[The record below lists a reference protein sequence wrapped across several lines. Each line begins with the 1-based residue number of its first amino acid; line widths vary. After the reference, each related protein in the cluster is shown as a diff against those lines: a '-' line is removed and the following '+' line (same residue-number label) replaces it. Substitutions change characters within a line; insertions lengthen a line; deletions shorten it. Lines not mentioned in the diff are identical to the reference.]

1 MRKTQT
7 SLFGMRAY
15 PNTHLAWWKL
25 CILSG
30 AAVVMAPLA
39 VVLVA
44 TLVATAIVVFPAL
57 PWFLGPARVSRHE
70 PPPLPPSVV
79 RLRPVGPLAP
89 ARASPASSTT
99 SGSLPHHG

>member
-7 SLFGMRAY
+7 SPFGMRSY

-25 CILSG
+25 CILGG

-44 TLVATAIVVFPAL
+44 ILVATAIVVFPAL
-57 PWFLGPARVSRHE
+57 PWFLTPRRPSRHGL
-70 PPPLPPSVV
+70 PPLPPSVV
-79 RLRPVGPLAP
+79 RLRPVGPLA
-89 ARASPASSTT
+89 R
-99 SGSLPHHG
+99 H